1 MSKLKCPH
9 CTKLITLEDLSTE
22 AINEFANID
31 IDAKVQLEVD
41 TVTKQLKDKL
51 KKDTLKKEKAF
62 KENLEKEREKLE
74 LLQDEIYEEKQ
85 NLKKESKKINQE
97 KMEKFEEDFE
107 RKEKQMKEKFKND
120 LAEMEKT
127 HSIKIDRYEKKVQE
141 LAAGSGGDGELKGEA
156 FEEEVK
162 RIVKQEFPEFE
173 VTDVS
178 KGVKGADLIITTYR
192 GKILIEAKNTKN
204 WGGDWVN
211 KLKEDIQRENA
222 DYGIIVTNGVMP
234 PNSGNKKYVPSGPNV
249 GIAEFSNFLPVLRI
263 RAEFI
268 QMVKDNELK
277 LQGSN
282 EKKDQLYAFVNSTRF
297 ANTVNTILD
306 SLKAQKDLLRKE
318 EEAASKFFK
327 QREVLNNK
335 VWENFYSAFEV
346 QIQSYILEPRNTDS
360 ALIDESIDIENAE
373 INDSGD

>member
-1 MSKLKCPH
+1 MS
-9 CTKLITLEDLSTE
+9 
-22 AINEFANID
+22 ID
-31 IDAKVQLEVD
+31 
-41 TVTKQLKDKL
+41 
-51 KKDTLKKEKAF
+51 
-62 KENLEKEREKLE
+62 
-74 LLQDEIYEEKQ
+74 
-85 NLKKESKKINQE
+85 
-97 KMEKFEEDFE
+97 
-107 RKEKQMKEKFKND
+107 
-120 LAEMEKT
+120 
-127 HSIKIDRYEKKVQE
+127 
-141 LAAGSGGDGELKGEA
+141 
-156 FEEEVK
+156 
-162 RIVKQEFPEFE
+162 
-173 VTDVS
+173 
-178 KGVKGADLIITTYR
+178 
-192 GKILIEAKNTKN
+192 
-204 WGGDWVN
+204 
-211 KLKEDIQRENA
+211 
-222 DYGIIVTNGVMP
+222 
-234 PNSGNKKYVPSGPNV
+234 
-249 GIAEFSNFLPVLRI
+249 AEFSNFLPVLRI